1 MILNKLSALVLA
13 VVVPSTMILTA
24 CSSTPRGLDHKATRP
39 VAQIEVEKQNAQVE
53 LFSQEVSAMVVG
65 ESRVFAQSP
74 LGDSVTVTALP
85 FYTSGLGEE
94 CRKAQA
100 QYSEMSSLFTVCK
113 TENGTWRYIAPLV
126 LGEGL

>member
-39 VAQIEVEKQNAQVE
+39 VAQIEGEAQSSDVQ
-53 LFSQEVSAMVVG
+53 LFAQQVSAMVVG
-65 ESRVFAQSP
+65 DTKVFLQSP
-74 LGDSVTVTALP
+74 LGESITVTALP
-85 FYTSGLGEE
+85 FYSNGLGED

-100 QYSEMSSLFTVCK
+100 QYSQTSTLFAVCK
-113 TENGTWRYIAPLV
+113 NSDGTWRYIAPLIF
-126 LGEGL
+126 GEDL

>member
-39 VAQIEVEKQNAQVE
+39 VAQIEVEAQSSDVQ
-53 LFSQEVSAMVVG
+53 LFAQQVSAMVVG

-74 LGDSVTVTALP
+74 IGDSVTVTALP

>member
-65 ESRVFAQSP
+65 ETRVFNSSP
-74 LGDSVTVTALP
+74 LGDGVTVTALP
-85 FYTSGLGEE
+85 FYTSGLGED

-100 QYSEMSSLFTVCK
+100 QYSQTSTLFTVCK
-113 TENGTWRYIAPLV
+113 TDNGIWRYIAPLV
-126 LGEGL
+126 LGEGI